1 MAGDWEGPMGKLIG
15 LAIGL
20 CLISLQ
26 AADAGTLKRFKVG
39 SWDSGAYSD
48 GTRGKFTH
56 CAGSAKY
63 DSGIIVTLI
72 INKEYNWGV
81 AFSHPAWNLTQGMD
95 IDLAY
100 VVDGGEARKTT
111 AKAVSNKQALIGFGG
126 STDRFKEFSRG
137 YVLKVAAADQLF
149 TFNLTDTSKL
159 LPALLSC
166 VTQQLNPTP
175 VLASSANPAPTPA
188 VQRPDFKAEAT
199 VIAANLLS
207 QAGVTGF
214 RIATADELP
223 ELKADAVWV
232 AADIIGTINVF
243 PTIATKDLDEVRSI
257 IIGGD
262 AKTCKG
268 TFFSGSIP
276 DDGKDN
282 QLTRVFTTCQVKE
295 TSTSYYL
302 AVPRKAGG
310 VYILRTMTT
319 AGSEKP
325 AKEADASIRKA
336 VFSAVPK

>member
-1 MAGDWEGPMGKLIG
+1 
-15 LAIGL
+15 
-20 CLISLQ
+20 
-26 AADAGTLKRFKVG
+26 
-39 SWDSGAYSD
+39 
-48 GTRGKFTH
+48 
-56 CAGSAKY
+56 
-63 DSGIIVTLI
+63 
-72 INKEYNWGV
+72 
-81 AFSHPAWNLTQGMD
+81 
-95 IDLAY
+95 LAY

-175 VLASSANPAPTPA
+175 VLASPENTAPTPA
-188 VQRPDFKAEAT
+188 VQRADFKAEAT

-223 ELKADAVWV
+223 EPRADAVWV
-232 AADIIGTINVF
+232 AAGVTGTINVF
-243 PTIATKDLDEVRSI
+243 PTIPIKDLDEVRST
-257 IIGGD
+257 IIGGT

-276 DDGKDN
+276 DDDKDN
-282 QLTRVFTTCQVKE
+282 RLTRVFTTCQIKE
-295 TSTSYYL
+295 MSVTSYYL

-310 VYILRTMTT
+310 IYVLRTMTV

-325 AKEADASIRKA
+325 AKEADASIRKV

>member
-1 MAGDWEGPMGKLIG
+1 
-15 LAIGL
+15 
-20 CLISLQ
+20 
-26 AADAGTLKRFKVG
+26 
-39 SWDSGAYSD
+39 
-48 GTRGKFTH
+48 
-56 CAGSAKY
+56 
-63 DSGIIVTLI
+63 
-72 INKEYNWGV
+72 
-81 AFSHPAWNLTQGMD
+81 
-95 IDLAY
+95 
-100 VVDGGEARKTT
+100 
-111 AKAVSNKQALIGFGG
+111 
-126 STDRFKEFSRG
+126 
-137 YVLKVAAADQLF
+137 
-149 TFNLTDTSKL
+149 
-159 LPALLSC
+159 
-166 VTQQLNPTP
+166 
-175 VLASSANPAPTPA
+175 
-188 VQRPDFKAEAT
+188 
-199 VIAANLLS
+199 
-207 QAGVTGF
+207 
-214 RIATADELP
+214 LP

-232 AADIIGTINVF
+232 AADVIGTINVF

-319 AGSEKP
+319 AGPEKP

>member
-1 MAGDWEGPMGKLIG
+1 MPAR
-15 LAIGL
+15 
-20 CLISLQ
+20 S
-26 AADAGTLKRFKVG
+26 KRFKVG
-39 SWDSGAYSD
+39 SWESGAYSD
-48 GTRGKFTH
+48 GTLGKFTH

-81 AFSHPAWNLTQGMD
+81 AFSHPAWNLTQGTD

-175 VLASSANPAPTPA
+175 VLASPANPAPA
-188 VQRPDFKAEAT
+188 VPRADFKAEAT

-214 RIATADELP
+214 RIVTADELP
-223 ELKADAVWV
+223 EPRADAVWV
-232 AADIIGTINVF
+232 AAGVTGTINIF
-243 PTIATKDLDEVRSI
+243 PTIAIKDLDEVRST
-257 IIGGD
+257 IIGGT

-276 DDGKDN
+276 DDDKTISSPGFS
-282 QLTRVFTTCQVKE
+282 R
-295 TSTSYYL
+295 
-302 AVPRKAGG
+302 
-310 VYILRTMTT
+310 
-319 AGSEKP
+319 P
-325 AKEADASIRKA
+325 AK
-336 VFSAVPK
+336 